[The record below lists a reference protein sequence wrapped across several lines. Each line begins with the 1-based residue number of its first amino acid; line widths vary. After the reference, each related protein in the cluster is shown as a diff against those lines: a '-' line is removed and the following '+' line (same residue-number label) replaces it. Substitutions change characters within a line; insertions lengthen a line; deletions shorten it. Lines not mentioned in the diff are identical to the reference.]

1 MSGMEHGLSARFV
14 DRAVANARAIR
25 GAPEA
30 IALVGIV
37 RLGVSYFAIL
47 HFHRESV
54 AALNEQIDSQ
64 ERLLAEGDG
73 FERLVPWHESQ
84 GFRSIPA
91 SRVALAPAR
100 ANLFGLAGATVA
112 DFEHFDLRDPR
123 RRMNIDD
130 VALVRLHPWIDPE
143 LPAPSKRPL
152 RGAQKH

>member
-54 AALNEQIDSQ
+54 AALNEQIASQ
-64 ERLLAEGDG
+64 ERLLAEG
-73 FERLVPWHESQ
+73 RWI
-84 GFRSIPA
+84 RT
-91 SRVALAPAR
+91 
-100 ANLFGLAGATVA
+100 FGTVA
-112 DFEHFDLRDPR
+112 RKPG
-123 RRMNIDD
+123 IPK
-130 VALVRLHPWIDPE
+130 HP
-143 LPAPSKRPL
+143 AH
-152 RGAQKH
+152 RGWL